1 MKLSLLSQKVH
12 GLLVLLIGGAILSLG
27 FQFRQWLASGIR
39 QLAASEHALNAN
51 NNALSQDVQEL
62 RSLRDLKVKD
72 LDRLK
77 AGLADMAQSKRTLYE
92 AGLSLQDEKRSLE
105 KLKEIMSTYL
115 KIDEDKKMV
124 YLMQGAQA
132 MEEFPLTYTGPQ
144 AFGGEMKPLPGTVAI
159 TSKERFAHPERGQ
172 SEEVN
177 GVLVWNPPQV
187 GNSVRSNALG
197 EFVMF
202 TGSPL
207 ILHGPP
213 KKAAEH
219 ETFPHYCIGLT
230 QRSAQKL
237 YTKSFIGTKI
247 VYVKIH
253 QAPPPPPA
261 PN

>member
-1 MKLSLLSQKVH
+1 MRLSILSHKVH
-12 GLLVLLIGGAILSLG
+12 GLLVFLVGAAILSLG
-27 FQFRQWLASGIR
+27 YHFRQWLASANR
-39 QLAASEHALNAN
+39 ELAAAQRSLEAN
-51 NNALSQDVQEL
+51 NNALSQNVQEL
-62 RSLRDLKVKD
+62 RSIRDLKVKD
-72 LDRLK
+72 LERLK
-77 AGLADMAQSKRTLYE
+77 AGLTGLAQSKRALYE

-115 KIDEDKKMV
+115 KIDEDRKMV
-124 YLMQGAQA
+124 YLMQGDQA
-132 MEEFPLTYTGPQ
+132 MEEYPIPYGGPR
-144 AFGGEMKPLPGTVAI
+144 AFGGDLKTLPGTLPI

-172 SEEVN
+172 SEDVN

-219 ETFPHYCIGLT
+219 ETFPHYCLGLS
-230 QRSAQKL
+230 QNSAQKL
-237 YTKSFIGTKI
+237 YNKSFIGTKI
-247 VYVKIH
+247 VYVKFH
-253 QAPPPPPA
+253 QSAPAAA